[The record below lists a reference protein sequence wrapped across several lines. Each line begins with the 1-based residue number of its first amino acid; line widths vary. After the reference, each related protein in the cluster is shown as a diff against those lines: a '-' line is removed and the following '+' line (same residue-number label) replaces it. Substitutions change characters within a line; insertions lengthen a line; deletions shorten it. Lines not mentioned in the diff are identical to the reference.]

1 MSVIVFVTG
10 EYPFGTG
17 ETFIENEIT
26 ALSNVFDNVL
36 IYASE
41 VSDSTDDMRTVPEN
55 VSVFASG
62 CSPVSKN
69 NYKKSLRKKSVLR
82 EIKDHCLGSNTIGK
96 ISACCYFDQSV
107 SESSKNI
114 SKFVDNNLD
123 LLKNN
128 KVIIYSYWLSNIGMT
143 ALNIY
148 DNVKNVNSDI
158 HIVSRCH
165 RFDLYDERAY
175 LNYQP
180 FKSEMIRR
188 IERIFPCSEQGS
200 DYLKRQYP
208 EYSDKIQTSYLGVVD
223 LFNGVLPAFDNILH
237 IASCSNVIPVK
248 RVDKILSALK
258 CIDKPV
264 RWTHFGDGEL
274 FDELRESVK
283 SLPEN
288 ITVDLRGRVP
298 NFEIYSFYQNENVNL
313 FINVSSSEGLPVS
326 IMEAVSF
333 GIPIIATDVGGTKEI
348 VLNNYNGVL
357 LNEIFSNDDL
367 VNAINLFI
375 SMNEIEYSNYCKNS
389 RMIYENKFSINNY
402 YNFCKMLL
410 S

>member
-1 MSVIVFVTG
+1 MNTLVFVTSK
-10 EYPFGTG
+10 YPYGVG
-17 ETFIENEIT
+17 ETFIENEIY
-26 ALSNVFDNVL
+26 ALSDSFNKVF

-41 VSDSTDDMRTVPEN
+41 VSDSTDVMRTVPEN
-55 VSVFASG
+55 VSVFAAG
-62 CSPVSKN
+62 AIPVSKN
-69 NYKKSLRKKSVLR
+69 NYLKSLRKKSVLR

-165 RFDLYDERAY
+165 GFDLYDERAY

-188 IERIFPCSEQGS
+188 CERIFPCSEQGS
-200 DYLKRQYP
+200 EYLNKQYP

-223 LFNGVLPAFDNILH
+223 HFNGVLPAFDNILH

-274 FDELRESVK
+274 FDELLESVK

-298 NFEIYSFYQNENVNL
+298 NSEIYSFYQNENVNL
-313 FINVSSSEGLPVS
+313 FINVSSSE
-326 IMEAVSF
+326 AASF
-333 GIPIIATDVGGTKEI
+333 GIPIIATDVGGTSEI
-348 VLNNYNGVL
+348 VVNGDNGFLLNEDFSDNELIDAIYNVINMNNDDYSSICKTSRKIYEEKFSLNNYT
-357 LNEIFSNDDL
+357 D
-367 VNAINLFI
+367 
-375 SMNEIEYSNYCKNS
+375 
-389 RMIYENKFSINNY
+389 
-402 YNFCKMLL
+402 FCNMLL
-410 S
+410 SC